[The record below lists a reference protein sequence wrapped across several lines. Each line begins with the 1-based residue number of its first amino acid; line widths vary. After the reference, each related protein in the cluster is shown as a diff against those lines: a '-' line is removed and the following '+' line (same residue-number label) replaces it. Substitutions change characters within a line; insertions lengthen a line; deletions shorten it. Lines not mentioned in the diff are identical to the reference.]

1 MTTTSA
7 PSAAALRV
15 DPLDGLNPAQRAAAA
30 ATTGPVCILAGA
42 GTGKTR
48 TVTHRIAN
56 QLATGV
62 ARPAQVL
69 AVTFTDK
76 AATEL
81 RERLHA
87 LGVPPVRAATFHAAA
102 WAQLRH
108 FWPRVTAL
116 GLAGADGDGLP
127 EVLSSK
133 LRLLVPAGRR
143 LRVEAR
149 DLASEIEWAKARMIA
164 PQGYAEAAA
173 DRPTPVAAERM
184 AQVYADY
191 EAAKRAAGAIDY
203 EDMLLLTAELLTR
216 DEVAAAEVRDR
227 YRYLTVD
234 EYQDVNPTQQALLE
248 AWLGDGDELCVVGD
262 DDQTIYS
269 FTGASSAHLTG
280 FEDRWPHGRVVAL
293 TRNYRSTA
301 QVLDLANRVLW
312 TKPAPTRKRLTAAL
326 PASPD
331 DPDPV
336 FREFPDADAEVAA
349 VAARC
354 AALVA
359 GGLPPRE
366 IAVLYR
372 VNAQSEP
379 FEAALREVGVPSAV
393 RGDGGF
399 FSRPEVRQA
408 LRLLAAD
415 RERGDRLDPGDLLA
429 AVGEQPVPPDRR
441 VERVLREGLD
451 YDGRREPA
459 GAVARER
466 WRNLG
471 ALVAA
476 AARQVAADPHVSYG
490 RVVDDLLTRASS
502 GATAPDEGGAVTL
515 TTLHG
520 AKGMEFTAVFLVSLE
535 RGLLPI
541 SHAKQ
546 DAEVEEERRL
556 LYVGVTRARRHLWL
570 SWARERPARTG
581 RLQKRTP
588 SPFLYGLGDGA
599 PTAKGGA
606 KPPRAGGTAAALD
619 DLEGDAAAR
628 AERLR
633 AWRAERCKADGV
645 PAYVV
650 FDNKT
655 LAALALAE
663 PATPGDLLEIPGIGP
678 AKVDRYGDDVLAV
691 LAGG

>member
-1 MTTTSA
+1 MTTTA
-7 PSAAALRV
+7 HPPLRT
-15 DPLDGLNPAQRAAAA
+15 DPLAGLNPSQRAAAE

-56 QLATGV
+56 QVATGV
-62 ARPAQVL
+62 ARPGQVL

-108 FWPRVTAL
+108 FWPRAAAL
-116 GLAGADGDGLP
+116 GLAGGPDDGLP

-133 LRLLVPAGRR
+133 LRLLVPVGRR
-143 LRVEAR
+143 LGVEAR
-149 DLASEIEWAKARMIA
+149 DLAAEIEWAKARMVA
-164 PQGYAEAAA
+164 PQGYAAAAA
-173 DRPTPVAAERM
+173 DRATPVPAERM

-191 EAAKRAAGAIDY
+191 EAAKRAGGAIDY

-216 DEVAAAEVRDR
+216 DPQAAAEVRDR

-234 EYQDVNPTQQALLE
+234 EYQDVNPAQQALLE

-269 FTGASSAHLTG
+269 FTGASSDHLTH
-280 FEDRWPHGRVVAL
+280 FARRWPHGRVVAL

-301 QVLDLANRVLW
+301 AVLALANGVLW
-312 TKPAPTRKRLTAAL
+312 TKPAETRKHLAPAA
-326 PASPD
+326 PGAPG
-331 DPDPV
+331 DPSPV
-336 FREFPDADAEVAA
+336 FREYADADAEAAGVAA
-349 VAARC
+349 GC

-359 GGLPPRE
+359 AGVPPRE

-379 FEAALREVGVPSAV
+379 FEAALRAAGVPCAV
-393 RGDGGF
+393 RGDSGF
-399 FSRPEVRQA
+399 FARSEVRQA

-429 AVGEQPVPPDRR
+429 AVGEQPVAPDRR
-441 VERVLREGLD
+441 VERVLREGLS
-451 YDGRREPA
+451 YDARKEPA
-459 GAVARER
+459 GATARER

-471 ALVAA
+471 ALVEA
-476 AARQVAADPHVSYG
+476 AARQVAADPQVSYG

-502 GATAPDEGGAVTL
+502 GAAAPGDDGAVTL

-520 AKGMEFTAVFLVSLE
+520 AKGLEFDGVFLVSLE

-541 SHAKQ
+541 SHAKS
-546 DAEVEEERRL
+546 DPEIEEERRL
-556 LYVGVTRARRHLWL
+556 LYVGVTRARRHLQL
-570 SWARERPARTG
+570 SWARERPSRSG

-599 PTAKGGA
+599 PQAKG
-606 KPPRAGGTAAALD
+606 KAATPSGRRPSALADLDGD
-619 DLEGDAAAR
+619 DAR
-628 AERLR
+628 VAEALR
-633 AWRAERCKADGV
+633 AWRAERARADEV
-645 PAYVV
+645 PAFVV
-650 FDNKT
+650 FGDKT
-655 LAALALAE
+655 LAELATE
-663 PATPGDLLEIPGIGP
+663 RPTTPADLLAITGIGP
-678 AKVDRYGDDVLAV
+678 ATVDRDGDDLLAV
-691 LAGG
+691 LADL